1 MESGRG
7 GGGGVLLLVLLLV
20 VFDGSY
26 LLADMLD
33 AKYWATFETRW
44 PAPVQ
49 EERSL
54 PFVAY

>member
-26 LLADMLD
+26 LLADILD

-49 EERSL
+49 EE
-54 PFVAY
+54 